1 MEKSQAQPGRFQFR
15 YKPKGI
21 ISSCRFST
29 DLPTKNTPA
38 VVMVMSNGY
47 AMIISS
53 QGATAWFQYL
63 HATFYL
69 RASVCVLGYVVPGA
83 GDCVSR

>member
-1 MEKSQAQPGRFQFR
+1 
-15 YKPKGI
+15 
-21 ISSCRFST
+21 
-29 DLPTKNTPA
+29 
-38 VVMVMSNGY
+38 MVMSNGN

-53 QGATAWFQYL
+53 QGATAWFQYLSTL

-83 GDCVSR
+83 GDRVSR